1 MTMPRERKVAVK
13 NTEAFLLALCDPK
26 ETPRVPEAI
35 RQRARSLLR
44 HYPSDYCMEEAAK
57 LAPSIFGDDH
67 DVY

>member
-26 ETPRVPEAI
+26 ETPRVPKAI

-44 HYPSDYCMEEAAK
+44 HYPNDYCMEEAAK

-67 DVY
+67 E